1 MGRRDEEYKEKRRI
15 EKFLQIAGLV
25 NKNKIAEA
33 KEELDKMMEEATAYF
48 FVGKRIP
55 IGERDARKFDFR
67 SKFWRLVS
75 RYNGKGDK
83 RGVVDD
89 FCKNWNYMFT
99 PLVGF

>member
-1 MGRRDEEYKEKRRI
+1 M
-15 EKFLQIAGLV
+15 
-25 NKNKIAEA
+25 
-33 KEELDKMMEEATAYF
+33 
-48 FVGKRIP
+48 GKRIP